1 MRGRASAVDDSL
13 TMTSTVHSGDR
24 LEQLLA
30 ATTGRFGRP
39 LRTIPC
45 TDPELAPTRRE
56 TVIRMR
62 ARMRD
67 GEYRV
72 DPLAVSGVIVDRV
85 FAGRVTTPLQRA
97 A

>member
-1 MRGRASAVDDSL
+1 MRGPARAVDDGL
-13 TMTSTVHSGDR
+13 TMTSTLLSHDQ
-24 LEQLLA
+24 LDQLLA

-39 LRTIPC
+39 LRTISC

-62 ARMRD
+62 ARMHD
-67 GEYRV
+67 GEYRI
-72 DPLAVSGVIVDRV
+72 DPLVISDAIVDRV
-85 FAGRVTTPLQRA
+85 FARA

>member
-1 MRGRASAVDDSL
+1 
-13 TMTSTVHSGDR
+13 MTSTSAVHAELD
-24 LEQLLA
+24 QLDQLIA

-39 LRTIPC
+39 LRMIPS

-62 ARMRD
+62 ARMQD
-67 GEYRV
+67 GQYRI
-72 DPLAVSGVIVDRV
+72 DPLAVAGAIVDRV
-85 FAGRVTTPLQRA
+85 WPLA

>member
-1 MRGRASAVDDSL
+1 
-13 TMTSTVHSGDR
+13 MTSTLLSTP
-24 LEQLLA
+24 QLDQLIA

-39 LRTIPC
+39 LRTISC

-62 ARMRD
+62 ARMQGGD
-67 GEYRV
+67 YRI
-72 DPLAVSGVIVDRV
+72 DPLVVSDAIVDRV
-85 FAGRVTTPLQRA
+85 CFARA